1 MIPSAPRR
9 AVLLAS
15 VIASF
20 SMPAA
25 AQIQAAGNADAAFA
39 AALGEAPSF
48 AAIAQFKER
57 SQRPARGPKAPAAD
71 DAVWQKVLQTVQK
84 DGKYRDGGGFMPSSF
99 SIEDSTG
106 DPKAAHMMRGVSFLG
121 LINDEEKFE
130 AMGAMF
136 VIKVFALDPKDG
148 NWHIDQWMFETD
160 VYGQVRDAA
169 HGTVIQAPDGKI
181 VGTNRDALNPADP
194 KIQAQYDALLKHW
207 AERKP

>member
-1 MIPSAPRR
+1 MIPSSLRQAGL
-9 AVLLAS
+9 VLA

-20 SMPAA
+20 SIRAA
-25 AQIQAAGNADAAFA
+25 AQSDAAFA

-48 AAIAQFKER
+48 ATIAQFKAKP
-57 SQRPARGPKAPAAD
+57 QRPAPGPKAPAAE
-71 DAVWQKVLQTVQK
+71 DAVWQKVLETVQK
-84 DGKYRDGGGFMPSSF
+84 DGKYRDGNGFMPSSF

-106 DPKAAHMMRGVSFLG
+106 DPKADHVMQGVSFLG

-136 VIKVFALDPKDG
+136 VIKTFKLDPKDG

-181 VGTNRDALNPADP
+181 VGTARDALNPADP
-194 KIQAQYDALLKHW
+194 RIQAQYDALLKHW